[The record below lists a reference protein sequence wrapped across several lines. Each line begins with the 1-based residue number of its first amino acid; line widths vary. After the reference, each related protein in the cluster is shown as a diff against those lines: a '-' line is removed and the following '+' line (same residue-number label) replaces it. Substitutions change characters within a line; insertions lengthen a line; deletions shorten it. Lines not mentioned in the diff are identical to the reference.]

1 MVAKNFRDEHALKGA
16 FVSNQLVRLVDLIA
30 LQGDDLLREAE
41 ITIPS
46 RAVGCTL
53 YIGDNEEVSLADIAK
68 AMDDSHQLTAQ
79 RVEGLIKLG
88 LLERRNDPNDGRRKV
103 LSLTKVGKVQ
113 YQRLLVRLGEIEKA
127 FAGLYAEIGHDLPT
141 ILEDAMEAL
150 DRTPLLER
158 IRRNA
163 AHTDE

>member
-88 LLERRNDPNDGRRKV
+88 LQDNEAMLQSLHQGLEPRGV
-103 LSLTKVGKVQ
+103 VGVES
-113 YQRLLVRLGEIEKA
+113 RACRG
-127 FAGLYAEIGHDLPT
+127 G
-141 ILEDAMEAL
+141 
-150 DRTPLLER
+150 
-158 IRRNA
+158 
-163 AHTDE
+163 